1 MAIKSPTIMEE
12 SAPEL
17 SPSPIAPLVPIMIV
31 PVNAAENN
39 TFASSPP
46 PASMHIL
53 PRFTTEPSVP
63 ETKDVADVDAITEK
77 VAADTPVV
85 VNKLPLP
92 EVVIKA
98 ADPEVAPVSD
108 IAPEEKANGPSQNP
122 AVVNTPH
129 TTESVVEE
137 NIATDAEVATVIEVP
152 AEKTIESSPAPVID
166 TLPTPEPAIKESAS
180 AEAEP
185 IHVIDVIPLVSEA
198 PAEKFPEPGTVQP
211 LDEASSIAVVETKP
225 EDSSAPEPTEA
236 APVLIEPLAVL
247 AAAESVIERTP
258 ISVTGVPVDVVEL
271 PVTEDYPAVNEPTV
285 GATDLPVN
293 FETPKASAAPVLE
306 EPPAEPAVAESVVE
320 RTPVPVIEVPVDVV
334 ELPVTEK
341 FPAVNEPTVDAT
353 DLPVNFETP
362 KASAAPF
369 LEEPPAEPAAAESV
383 VERTPVPVIEVPV
396 DVVELPVTEKFPA
409 VNEPTVDATDL
420 PVIFEPPV
428 APATTTNTEA
438 EPVSTSPVIP
448 TVTDVPA
455 SSDLTPS
462 LPAIIVG
469 ESTTETEP
477 VVAEVIPPIEPNL
490 VTEEK
495 AQTPISVPEVKDV
508 QTTAASPPS
517 NEHTE
522 TSAIDPENHI
532 VNAAVVT
539 EGEVVKPI
547 PTPQTTE
554 DSVPDTNGH
563 FPHAVP
569 TTPHKETPTTGSAKG
584 EHEFPSSQTSSPSQ
598 TADNSPSSSKF
609 NSRKKRTSIFG
620 KIKNIFHHD
629 KEKEKEKK

>member
-293 FETPKASAAPVLE
+293 FETPKASAAPL
-306 EPPAEPAVAESVVE
+306 
-320 RTPVPVIEVPVDVV
+320 
-334 ELPVTEK
+334 
-341 FPAVNEPTVDAT
+341 
-353 DLPVNFETP
+353 
-362 KASAAPF
+362 